1 MRKKINKSTITRKK
15 ILLKKINIKR
25 KLMLK
30 IGFSRES
37 KNKEDKEKK
46 LDMIQNTQ
54 AEEEN

>member
-1 MRKKINKSTITRKK
+1 
-15 ILLKKINIKR
+15 
-25 KLMLK
+25 MLK